1 VALPLKSRSRCYRE
15 GSGDPLSKN
24 RIRILCVDDHRL
36 VLAGLELLIERQP
49 DMTHVGSATTGEE
62 AVSLFRQHRPDI
74 TLMDLQL
81 PVMSGLEAIR
91 LIRHASPDARI
102 IVLTMYHGDEDI
114 HKALAA
120 GASTFLLKD
129 MLSEALMQ
137 VIREVHAGKGR
148 LLPDVQTR
156 LDERATRR
164 SLTSREV
171 QVTELIA
178 LGRKNRE
185 IAAELGISEETVQ
198 VHVKSILTKLGVND
212 RTAAVYVAMRRG
224 IIHLAP

>member
-1 VALPLKSRSRCYRE
+1 MI
-15 GSGDPLSKN
+15 G
-24 RIRILCVDDHRL
+24 
-36 VLAGLELLIERQP
+36 RQP
-49 DMTHVGSATTGEE
+49 DMTHVASATTGEE
-62 AVSLFRQHRPDI
+62 AVSLFRHHRPDI

-91 LIRHASPDARI
+91 LIRHESPGARI

-114 HKALAA
+114 HRALAA

-129 MLSEALMQ
+129 MLSDALMQ
-137 VIREVHAGKGR
+137 VIREVHAGQNK
-148 LLPDVQTR
+148 LLPDVKVR
-156 LDERATRR
+156 LDERATRP

-171 QVTELIA
+171 QVTELIG

-185 IAAELGISEETVQ
+185 IAAELRISEETVQ

-212 RTAAVYVAMRRG
+212 RTAAVHVAMRRG